1 MPKPALTDFAT
12 ILDKENMEPLFDLAW
27 GALKVPDEDAVA
39 KTPAEAREA
48 LGLYSSDE
56 VDALISAFG
65 VASYETATAT
75 DGQTV
80 WQLASEPTLE
90 LSVQINGVTM
100 TDGVDYT
107 VAADTVIF
115 TLPLVEGDLLRAQ
128 YR

>member
-1 MPKPALTDFAT
+1 MPKLTLTDFAT

-56 VDALISAFG
+56 VDALIAAFG
-65 VASYETATAT
+65 AASYETALAT
-75 DGQTV
+75 DGQLI
-80 WQLASEPTLE
+80 WQLSSAPTLE
-90 LSVQINGVTM
+90 LSVYINGVNM
-100 TDGVDYT
+100 TRDVEYT
-107 VAADTVIF
+107 VADDTVIF
-115 TLPLVEGDLLRAQ
+115 TLPLAENDRISAQ

>member
-1 MPKPALTDFAT
+1 MPKPVLTDFAT

-27 GALKVPDEDAVA
+27 GALKVPTEDAVA

-56 VDALISAFG
+56 VDALL
-65 VASYETATAT
+65 VALGAANYATATAT

-80 WQLASEPTLE
+80 WQLPSEPTNE

-100 TDGVDYT
+100 TAAVDYT
-107 VAADTVIF
+107 VVADTVIF
-115 TLPLVEGDLLRAQ
+115 TLPLTDGDLLRAQ

>member
-56 VDALISAFG
+56 VDALIVAFG
-65 VASYETATAT
+65 AASYETALAT

-80 WQLASEPTLE
+80 WQLSSAPTLE
-90 LSVQINGVTM
+90 LSVYINGVNM
-100 TDGVDYT
+100 TRDVEYT
-107 VAADTVIF
+107 VADDTVIF
-115 TLPLVEGDLLRAQ
+115 TLPLAENDRISAQ

>member
-1 MPKPALTDFAT
+1 MPKPVLTDFAT

-27 GALKVPDEDAVA
+27 GALKVPTEDAVA

-48 LGLYSSDE
+48 LGLYSADD
-56 VDALISAFG
+56 VDALLSEFG
-65 VASYETATAT
+65 TAIPETATAT

-100 TDGVDYT
+100 TETVDYT
-107 VAADTVIF
+107 VADDTVIF
-115 TLPLVEGDLLRAQ
+115 TVPLSEGDLLRAQ

>member
-48 LGLYSSDE
+48 LGLYSTDE
-56 VDALISAFG
+56 VDALIGAIEP
-65 VASYETATAT
+65 ANYATALAT
-75 DGQTV
+75 NGQLT
-80 WQLASEPTLE
+80 WQLPSAPTLE
-90 LSVQINGVTM
+90 LAVYVNGSYM
-100 TDGVDYT
+100 TRDVDYT
-107 VAADTVIF
+107 VADDTVIF
-115 TLPLVEGDLLRAQ
+115 TLPLAENDRINAQ

>member
-56 VDALISAFG
+56 VDALIVAFG
-65 VASYETATAT
+65 AASYETALAT

-80 WQLASEPTLE
+80 WQLSSAPTLE
-90 LSVQINGVTM
+90 LSVYINGVNM
-100 TDGVDYT
+100 TRDVDYT
-107 VAADTVIF
+107 VADDTVIF
-115 TLPLVEGDLLRAQ
+115 TLPLVENDRISAQ

>member
-56 VDALISAFG
+56 VDALINALG
-65 VASYETATAT
+65 AANYETALAT
-75 DGQTV
+75 DGQSI
-80 WQLASEPTLE
+80 WQLSSAPLLE
-90 LSVQINGVTM
+90 LSVILNGSTL
-100 TDGVDYT
+100 TNTVDYT
-107 VAADTVIF
+107 VADDTVIF
-115 TLPLVEGDLLRAQ
+115 TVPLVEGDLLRAQ

>member
-39 KTPAEAREA
+39 KTPAEARDA

-65 VASYETATAT
+65 AASYETALAT
-75 DGQTV
+75 DGQLI
-80 WQLASEPTLE
+80 WQLSSAPILE
-90 LSVQINGVTM
+90 LSVYINGVNM
-100 TDGVDYT
+100 TRDVEYT
-107 VAADTVIF
+107 VADDTVIF
-115 TLPLVEGDLLRAQ
+115 TLPLAENDRISAQ

>member
-1 MPKPALTDFAT
+1 MPKPVLTDFAT

-65 VASYETATAT
+65 AASYETATAT
-75 DGQTV
+75 DGQQI
-80 WQLASEPTLE
+80 WQLASAPIFE
-90 LSVQINGVTM
+90 LSVQINGATM
-100 TDGVDYT
+100 TETVDYT
-107 VAADTVIF
+107 VADDTVIF
-115 TLPLVEGDLLRAQ
+115 TVPLSEGDLLRAQ

>member
-1 MPKPALTDFAT
+1 MPKPVLTDFAT

-27 GALKVPDEDAVA
+27 GALKVPTEDAVA

-56 VDALISAFG
+56 VDALLAALG
-65 VASYETATAT
+65 TANYETATAT

-100 TDGVDYT
+100 TETVDYT
-107 VAADTVIF
+107 VADDTIIF
-115 TLPLVEGDLLRAQ
+115 TVPLVEGDLLRAQ